1 MEADYD
7 VGKIMAKSDLMISG
21 LTLRALV
28 RAAETPVSGQL
39 VKRQLFADLE
49 LDDVLK
55 VDLRNEDPPLASMPV
70 HPERED

>member
-1 MEADYD
+1 
-7 VGKIMAKSDLMISG
+7 MAKSDLMISG

-55 VDLRNEDPPLASMPV
+55 VDLRNEDPPIALMPV
-70 HPERED
+70 HAERED